1 MLEELRMLEFSLQAA
16 VTFFV
21 VLGLLFFFGLWFY
34 YDRRDKR
41 YYDAQRHRRSFH
53 CVRCGKL
60 YSSLDRAET
69 VLCPGCGFKNGSLKF

>member
-1 MLEELRMLEFSLQAA
+1 MFELSLQLA
-16 VTFFV
+16 VSFFV
-21 VLGLLFFFGLWFY
+21 ITGLLFFFGLWMF

-60 YSSLDRAET
+60 YSSLQRSET
-69 VLCPGCGFKNGSLKF
+69 VPCPECGFGNGSLKF